1 MSIQTTPEADQAAGV
16 IPAAP
21 WRVKALS
28 VLPDY
33 RLAVTFQ
40 DGTNGIVDFSS
51 VLTARECGIFEA
63 LKDKACFDQARLDL
77 GFVTSPN
84 GANKDSG

>member
-1 MSIQTTPEADQAAGV
+1 MPT
-16 IPAAP
+16 
-21 WRVKALS
+21 
-28 VLPDY
+28 LPDY
-33 RLAVTFQ
+33 RLALAFQ
-40 DGTNGIVDFSS
+40 DGTNGIVNFSP